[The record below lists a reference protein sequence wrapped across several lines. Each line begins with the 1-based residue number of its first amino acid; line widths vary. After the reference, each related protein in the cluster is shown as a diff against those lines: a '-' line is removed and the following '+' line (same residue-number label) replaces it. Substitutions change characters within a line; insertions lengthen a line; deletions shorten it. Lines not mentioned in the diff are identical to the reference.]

1 MTTKE
6 TSMRSSEKSNH
17 SEGLTLAR
25 FIKRLLSIVMMVL
38 GLTSIVTVPSLLCPD
53 IAVAQD
59 DASAAGS
66 DGEEDSKGESA
77 LFYYAKALGWV
88 FGPAFLLLSFYF
100 VSLLVMCL
108 LQIRR
113 AVVLPDDL
121 REEFEAHLD
130 AKEYQQAYELV
141 KEDDS
146 YFGRVMAAGM
156 ARIQS
161 GYSVAIDAMRETEG
175 EQAMLLE
182 HKVSYV
188 SLVGAIAPMLGLLGT
203 VSGMVG
209 SFQVIAQS
217 ATAPK
222 PAELAGGIS
231 QALVTTLI
239 GLMIAIPATAAF
251 SMLKNWLQ
259 VINTEID
266 SESLR
271 LMSRFQGVGKK

>member
-1 MTTKE
+1 
-6 TSMRSSEKSNH
+6 MRSIEMANH
-17 SEGLTLAR
+17 REGLKLGS
-25 FIKRLLSIVMMVL
+25 FIKRLLGMMVMVV
-38 GLTSIVTVPSLLCPD
+38 GLVFVVTGPSLLCPD

-59 DASAAGS
+59 GVGS
-66 DGEEDSKGESA
+66 TDGGEDSEGESA

-113 AVVLPDDL
+113 AVVLPEDL
-121 REEFEAHLD
+121 REEFESHLD

-161 GYSVAIDAMRETEG
+161 GYSVAVDAIRETEG

-259 VINTEID
+259 VINAEID

>member
-1 MTTKE
+1 
-6 TSMRSSEKSNH
+6 MRSIEMANH
-17 SEGLTLAR
+17 REGLKLGS
-25 FIKRLLSIVMMVL
+25 FIKRLLGMMVMVV
-38 GLTSIVTVPSLLCPD
+38 GLVFVVTGPSLLCPD

-59 DASAAGS
+59 GVGAT
-66 DGEEDSKGESA
+66 DGGEDSEGESA

-113 AVVLPDDL
+113 AVVLPEDL
-121 REEFEAHLD
+121 REEFESHLD

-146 YFGRVMAAGM
+146 YFGRVMTAGM

-161 GYSVAIDAMRETEG
+161 GYSVAVDAMRETEG

-259 VINTEID
+259 VINAEID

>member
-1 MTTKE
+1 
-6 TSMRSSEKSNH
+6 
-17 SEGLTLAR
+17 
-25 FIKRLLSIVMMVL
+25 
-38 GLTSIVTVPSLLCPD
+38 
-53 IAVAQD
+53 
-59 DASAAGS
+59 
-66 DGEEDSKGESA
+66 
-77 LFYYAKALGWV
+77 
-88 FGPAFLLLSFYF
+88 
-100 VSLLVMCL
+100 
-108 LQIRR
+108 
-113 AVVLPDDL
+113 
-121 REEFEAHLD
+121 
-130 AKEYQQAYELV
+130 
-141 KEDDS
+141 
-146 YFGRVMAAGM
+146 
-156 ARIQS
+156 
-161 GYSVAIDAMRETEG
+161 
-175 EQAMLLE
+175 MLLE

-259 VINTEID
+259 VINAEID

>member
-6 TSMRSSEKSNH
+6 TSMRSIEMANH
-17 SEGLTLAR
+17 REGLKLGS
-25 FIKRLLSIVMMVL
+25 FIKRLLGMMVMVV
-38 GLTSIVTVPSLLCPD
+38 GLVFVVTGPSLLCPD

-59 DASAAGS
+59 GVGAT
-66 DGEEDSKGESA
+66 DGGEDSEGESA

-113 AVVLPDDL
+113 AVVLPEDL
-121 REEFEAHLD
+121 REEFESHLD

-161 GYSVAIDAMRETEG
+161 GYSVAVDAMRETEG

-259 VINTEID
+259 VINAEID